1 MGLREEAVA
10 ARKLPGPKS
19 ALNRLLDDLNGD
31 ERAEVVELV
40 WESPD
45 IGNRAI
51 ADVLTRHYGER
62 VGLITEQQIRNHR
75 DKPKP

>member
-10 ARKLPGPKS
+10 AKKLPGPKS
-19 ALNRLLDDLNGD
+19 ALNRLLEELQGD
-31 ERAEVVELV
+31 ERSEVIELV
-40 WESPD
+40 WNSPD

-51 ADVLTRHYGER
+51 ANVLTTHYGEL
-62 VGLITEQQIRNHR
+62 VGPFTEQQIRNHR

>member
-10 ARKLPGPKS
+10 AKKLPGPKS
-19 ALNRLLDDLNGD
+19 ALNRLLAELDGN
-31 ERAEVVELV
+31 ERVEVIDLV

-51 ADVLTRHYGER
+51 ADVLTKHYGER